1 MLPRFCPCQPLSW
14 LETLGVI
21 SLVFPLLG
29 MYKEFVSCK
38 SAVTAILYIQTHFLG
53 LQPNNM
59 KSIFFSRQHTYRTE
73 KEASQFLNKLLKYEK
88 TARQKYCWMA
98 NFPKTLLWICS
109 PKLQP
114 KNHQLYSSVRLSML
128 TREDIVDTSTRIW
141 THFYVWKRSLI
152 KMRKS
157 RNDQFHRTTYK
168 VSKKWPVA
176 LRLAKQKYF
185 IQSRTIGKNSIK
197 KKVCKI
203 ISWLRNMKCT
213 ILFRVEESNLDLKL
227 IETISF
233 PLKYLHKTQTNFMS
247 DSKFLKIR
255 EKNE

>member
-73 KEASQFLNKLLKYEK
+73 KEASQFLNKLVKYEK

-114 KNHQLYSSVRLSML
+114 KNHQLYSSARLSML

-141 THFYVWKRSLI
+141 TQFYVWKRSLI

-157 RNDQFHRTTYK
+157 RNDQFH
-168 VSKKWPVA
+168 A
-176 LRLAKQKYF
+176 HNL
-185 IQSRTIGKNSIK
+185 QSF
-197 KKVCKI
+197 KKVTSRFKTRI
-203 ISWLRNMKCT
+203 TKVFHTVKDNREEFHQKESLQNYILVEKYGVYNIVQSWREQ
-213 ILFRVEESNLDLKL
+213 F
-227 IETISF
+227 
-233 PLKYLHKTQTNFMS
+233 
-247 DSKFLKIR
+247 DSKINWNNLISTQVLA
-255 EKNE
+255 